1 MKKIL
6 VVLTGGTIG
15 SRVEGERIDVT
26 DASPFYLLELYR
38 KIYGSGDEFE
48 VMQPLNILSENMNLQ
63 FFSQIAR
70 FMWEIPYEK
79 YEGVILTHGSD
90 TLSYTSALLGMLL
103 CHVPVPVVLT
113 ASNYPLGE
121 KGSNGL
127 NNFRSAVELIN
138 TQLFKGVFS
147 VYQNQNGENNVY
159 LATRLTEADAYLDQ
173 FGGFGGIALGK
184 MEDGVFQYNDS
195 PVNPTLAQIR
205 EMRAPITD
213 SCPVFEKPI
222 LMLRAYPGLDYRMI
236 DLRTEPAAVLHCLYH
251 SATACTEGE
260 DSSILGFME
269 RCRAKGIPFYA
280 SSAKRT
286 EGSKYVTAKAIRDNE
301 AVLMENISPEAAY
314 AKLLLLHNL
323 KSGEEPCRHLGE
335 TIYFENLPFPGELAE
350 NTKK

>member
-15 SRVEGERIDVT
+15 SRVEEEQIDVT
-26 DASPFYLLELYR
+26 DASPLYLLELYR
-38 KIYGSGDEFE
+38 ETYGSGIEFE

-63 FFSQIAR
+63 FLSRIAQV
-70 FMWEIPYEK
+70 MWEIPYEK
-79 YEGVILTHGSD
+79 YEGVIVTHGSD

-127 NNFRSAVELIN
+127 VNFRSAVELIS
-138 TQLFKGVFS
+138 THLFKGVFS
-147 VYQNQNGENNVY
+147 IYQNQKGENNVY

-173 FGGFGGIALGK
+173 FGGFGGSAFGK
-184 MEDGVFQYNDS
+184 IEDGVFQYNEGA
-195 PVNPTLAQIR
+195 VNPTLSQIR
-205 EMRAPITD
+205 EKRAAITD
-213 SCPVFEKPI
+213 YCPVFKRPI

-236 DLRTEPAAVLHCLYH
+236 DLHTEPAAVLHCLYH
-251 SATACTEGE
+251 SATACTEGG
-260 DSSILGFME
+260 DNSILEFME
-269 RCRAKGIPFYA
+269 RCRKKGIPVYA
-280 SSAKRT
+280 ASAKQA
-286 EGSKYVTAKAIRDNE
+286 GGKKYVTAKAIQDKG
-301 AVLMENISPEAAY
+301 AVLLENISPEAAY

-323 KSGEEPCRHLGE
+323 TCGEELSRRLGE
-335 TIYFENLPFPGELAE
+335 TIYFENLPFPGKLAE